1 MLVLP
6 VLPKQQKPFF
16 SCCRLHPVKPMN
28 AMANK
33 PHSKNLN
40 VISTMNEKLLEMS
53 VKVWREVALTLPK
66 L

>member
-1 MLVLP
+1 
-6 VLPKQQKPFF
+6 
-16 SCCRLHPVKPMN
+16 MN

-33 PHSKNLN
+33 PQSKNLN

-53 VKVWREVALTLPK
+53 VKVWREVALPVPK